1 MKNKNDI
8 IETLQLSESEWITD
22 LHEFKYSICHQP
34 DWIKSMLDD
43 KNAAI
48 FLNFVKNEKIVGK
61 ITGIECDYGVLKGK
75 QLYFYASPALKE
87 FEQNLYDACHVSLYN
102 FARKTGYSRIILGS
116 WDQQHAL
123 KCTAPRYFTVN
134 NNQFIVNLE
143 SDLKFRRLFKRNV
156 KRAETNGAQFSQ
168 NNSDEVFNKLFE
180 LLDKTRERRMT
191 KFGEGYRHNPL
202 HYRYLTKEALKKM
215 VENGLAKMYIVTIEN
230 EIHTVLYNL
239 EENNRICAL
248 LIGADEKA
256 YQMGLSSFITSNVL
270 ILAKEKGFSYY
281 NPLGTTED
289 EPGKQLGQ
297 FKLSMGAEK
306 FYIYGAT
313 TNFIGFPQNLLNLLL
328 NMGRKLSSK
337 NPIIAFLKEKF
348 S

>member
-1 MKNKNDI
+1 MKKNSDK
-8 IETLQLSESEWITD
+8 IEILLLSESEWIAD
-22 LHEFKYSICHQP
+22 LHDFKYSICHHP
-34 DWIKSMLDD
+34 DWIKAVLDG

-48 FLNFVKNEKIVGK
+48 FLNFVKNEKVVGK
-61 ITGIECDYGVLKGK
+61 ISGIECCYGSLKGK
-75 QLYFYASPALKE
+75 QLYFYASPALRE
-87 FEQNLYDACHVSLYN
+87 YEQNLYDACHVALYK
-102 FARKTGYSRIILGS
+102 FAKKARCSRIYISS
-116 WDQQHAL
+116 WDQQHEL
-123 KCTAPRYFTVN
+123 ICTAPRYFTAD

-156 KRAETNGAQFSQ
+156 KRAEINGAQFSQ

-180 LLDKTRERRMT
+180 LLDKTRERRMS
-191 KFGEGYRHNPL
+191 KFGEGYRHNTL
-202 HYRYLTKEALKKM
+202 HYRYVTKEALKKM
-215 VENGLAKMYIVTIEN
+215 VENGLAKMYVVTIEN

-256 YQMGLSSFITSNVL
+256 YQLGLSSFITSNVL

-297 FKLSMGAEK
+297 FKISMGAEK
-306 FYIYGAT
+306 SYIYGAT
-313 TNFIGFPQNLLNLLL
+313 TNFIGFPQKLLNPLL
-328 NMGRKLSSK
+328 NIGRKITSK
-337 NPIIAFLKEKF
+337 NPFVTILKKIIN
-348 S
+348 